1 MFSNLNLD
9 LAQLTHQNPNR
20 MTINVY
26 YYCDS
31 NEINTLATNIEHQL
45 AKADWTADTIL
56 SHLISQL
63 EKENKTMST
72 SIQFAHGGQGS
83 KDLQAQD
90 AIVDKHFVCLKQ
102 FVSANMYLSDENIAS
117 NATAVWKIIS
127 SRNLNMHKLSYE
139 RQLALTHA
147 LISNLEDV
155 KIKPWVDSLI
165 GVSDR
170 VTELKAST
178 TSFETHF
185 RNMKE
190 ELAGMEETIAPSTQK
205 NIIRKLINNHL
216 LPYLNNAAEVMPEK
230 YEEINNVILEHI
242 DGINTKA
249 RARKTR
255 NSAPE
260 PEPSSAE

>member
-1 MFSNLNLD
+1 
-9 LAQLTHQNPNR
+9 

-31 NEINTLATNIEHQL
+31 NEINTLATNIGHQL

-56 SHLISQL
+56 SHLIAQL
-63 EKENKTMST
+63 DKENTALST
-72 SIQFAHGGQGS
+72 SIQFARGGQGS
-83 KDLQAQD
+83 KALKAED

-102 FVSANMYLSDENIAS
+102 FVSANMYLSDESIAN

-127 SRNLNMHKLSYE
+127 SRNLNLHKLSYE

-155 KIKPWVDSLI
+155 KVKPWVDSLI

-170 VTELKAST
+170 LTELKTST
-178 TSFETHF
+178 TSFETSF

-190 ELAGMEETIAPSTQK
+190 ELAGIEDTIAPSTQK
-205 NIIRKLINNHL
+205 NTVRDIINNHL
-216 LPYLNNAAEVMPEK
+216 LPYLNNAAQAMPEK
-230 YEEINNVILEHI
+230 YEEINKVIIEHI

-255 NSAPE
+255 NTTQE
-260 PEPSSAE
+260 PEPSATE

>member
-1 MFSNLNLD
+1 
-9 LAQLTHQNPNR
+9 
-20 MTINVY
+20 MTTSVY

-45 AKADWTADTIL
+45 TKTDWTADTIL
-56 SHLISQL
+56 SHLITKL
-63 EKENKTMST
+63 NKENTTMST
-72 SIQFAHGGQGS
+72 SIQFARGGQGS
-83 KDLQAQD
+83 KALQAED

-102 FVSANMYLSDENIAS
+102 FVSANMYLSDESIAE

-127 SRNLNMHKLSYE
+127 SHNLNLHKLSYE

-155 KIKPWVDSLI
+155 KVKPWVDSLI

-170 VTELKAST
+170 LSELKIST
-178 TSFETHF
+178 ASFETHF

-190 ELAGMEETIAPSTQK
+190 ELAGMEDSIAPSTQK
-205 NIIRKLINNHL
+205 NTIRDLINKHL
-216 LPYLNNAAEVMPEK
+216 LPYLNNAAQVMPEK
-230 YEEINNVILEHI
+230 YAEINKVIIEHI

-255 NSAPE
+255 NTNQEA
-260 PEPSSAE
+260 EPSTTE

>member
-1 MFSNLNLD
+1 
-9 LAQLTHQNPNR
+9 
-20 MTINVY
+20 MTVNVY

-31 NEINTLATNIEHQL
+31 NEINTLGTNIEHQL
-45 AKADWTADTIL
+45 GLSDWTADTIL
-56 SHLISQL
+56 SHLIAQL
-63 EKENKTMST
+63 KKENKALSV
-72 SIQFAHGGQGS
+72 SIQFARGGQGS
-83 KDLQAQD
+83 KALQTED

-102 FVSANMYLSDENIAS
+102 FVSANMYLSDESIVE

-127 SRNLNMHKLSYE
+127 SHNLNLHKLSYE

-147 LISNLEDV
+147 LISNLEDK
-155 KIKPWVDSLI
+155 KIKPWVDSMI

-170 VTELKAST
+170 VAELKAST

-205 NIIRKLINNHL
+205 NTIRDLINNHL
-216 LPYLNNAAEVMPEK
+216 LPYLNNASQVMPEK
-230 YEEINNVILEHI
+230 YEEINKVIIEHI

-255 NSAPE
+255 NTNQE
-260 PEPSSAE
+260 PEPSATE

>member
-1 MFSNLNLD
+1 M
-9 LAQLTHQNPNR
+9 
-20 MTINVY
+20 
-26 YYCDS
+26 
-31 NEINTLATNIEHQL
+31 ATNIGHQL

-56 SHLISQL
+56 SHLITL
-63 EKENKTMST
+63 LNKENKTMST
-72 SIQFAHGGQGS
+72 AIQFARGGQGS
-83 KDLQAQD
+83 KALQTED

-102 FVSANMYLSDENIAS
+102 FVSANMYLSDESIAD

-127 SRNLNMHKLSYE
+127 SRNLNLHKLSYE

-155 KIKPWVDSLI
+155 RVKPLVDSLI

-170 VTELKAST
+170 VAELKAST

-205 NIIRKLINNHL
+205 NTIRNLINNHL
-216 LPYLNNAAEVMPEK
+216 LPYLNNASQVMPEK
-230 YEEINNVILEHI
+230 YEEINKVIIQHI

-255 NSAPE
+255 NTTQE
-260 PEPSSAE
+260 QEPSATE